1 MPAAEIRD
9 DGKYDLSINR
19 YKEAICQE
27 EKFDPPGEILER
39 MMDLEKEIMQDLQEL
54 KQMIG

>member
-1 MPAAEIRD
+1 MSEIRD

-19 YKEAICQE
+19 YKETVCQE

-39 MMDLEKEIMQDLQEL
+39 VMDMEKEIMQDLQEL